1 MNMIINRAFV
11 VALVACVP
19 LSNANAGVSPVD
31 AAAVDDPPL
40 TAVFAGK
47 PDQPAPLLVA
57 ESHGPGA
64 AAPHAMDGGTEH
76 DAMEE
81 GAATAQS
88 MSSAPSQAAIGDLEI
103 SAGFTRAMLPGAK
116 VGGGYLTIANSG
128 SKADRL
134 VSVASPAA
142 GHVEIHQMTMEGEI
156 MRMRALNDGLTI
168 APGETVSLT
177 PGRTHLM
184 FLDVVEPFREGAS
197 IAVTLTFERAGPVKV
212 TLPVLG
218 AGATQAEGE

>member
-1 MNMIINRAFV
+1 MNLIINRAFV
-11 VALVACVP
+11 VAFVACVP

-81 GAATAQS
+81 GAATAES
-88 MSSAPSQAAIGDLEI
+88 MSSATRQAAIGDLEI

-116 VGGGYLTIANSG
+116 AGGGYLTIVNSG

-134 VSVASPAA
+134 VSVASPA
-142 GHVEIHQMTMEGEI
+142 GQVEIHQMTMEGEI

-184 FLDVVEPFREGAS
+184 FLNVVEPFREGAS

-218 AGATQAEGE
+218 AGATRAEGE